1 MTEHELSVY
10 AQARQIGQEAR
21 SKGLLEL
28 AKRLLKE
35 EGPAA
40 LTVRRI
46 AAEAGCSTKVIYTT
60 FGGKD
65 GLAEALYLEGFA
77 QFRKKML
84 QVPASSNPMARLR
97 ALSAAYREIALA
109 DPDYYRVMF
118 ESAIPGF
125 KPSPETLE
133 KARVNFHFLIQAVA
147 DCSPLNGNADHTA
160 ETLWAAQHGIIS
172 LELAGYLDE
181 KTALQRYE
189 SLMEELLKSF
199 FANQGPE
206 GTKGAG

>member
-1 MTEHELSVY
+1 MAEHELSVY

-21 SKGLLEL
+21 IRGFLEL

-35 EGPAA
+35 EGPVA

-65 GLAEALYLEGFA
+65 GLAEALYLEGFE

-84 QVPASSNPMARLR
+84 QVPASNNPMARLR
-97 ALSAAYREIALA
+97 ALSATYHDIALEN
-109 DPDYYRVMF
+109 PDYYRVMF

-133 KARVNFHFLIQAVA
+133 KARINFRFLIQAVA
-147 DCSPLNGNADHTA
+147 DCSPVNGDADHTA
-160 ETLWAAQHGIIS
+160 EALWAAQHGIIS

-181 KTALQRYE
+181 ETAMQRYE
-189 SLMEELLKSF
+189 SLTEVLLKSF
-199 FANQGPE
+199 FANME
-206 GTKGAG
+206 SEETKRAG